1 MSAAPSNAN
10 ETMTDSP
17 LEPWVMLPEACRMI
31 GKHRQQV
38 LALVVRGELV
48 ADTRGKY
55 TWISRDSIE
64 RYLAANP
71 K

>member
-10 ETMTDSP
+10 EIDTQSS
-17 LEPWVMLPEACRMI
+17 LEPWVMLPDACRLI

-48 ADTRGKY
+48 ADTRGRY
-55 TWISRDSIE
+55 TWISRESIE
-64 RYLAANP
+64 RYLAAHP
-71 K
+71 Q